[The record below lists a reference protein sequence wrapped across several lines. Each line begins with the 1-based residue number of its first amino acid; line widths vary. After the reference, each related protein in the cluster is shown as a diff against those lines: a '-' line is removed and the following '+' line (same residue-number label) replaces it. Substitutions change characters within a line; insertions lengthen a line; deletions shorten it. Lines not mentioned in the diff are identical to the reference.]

1 MGWGYSLQNS
11 DLRFKRTED
20 HDSPGCSGE
29 SPPESSRQGGKVE
42 KEEDKGANW
51 GWHNALPHLEI
62 RFCYYG
68 WHSYQSKGYLYF
80 LTSNRKGRCRGSRL
94 VAWDK
99 GEVQATPSGPA
110 EIRIRKEIFYMMMF
124 PLFRI
129 DAYLPRA

>member
-1 MGWGYSLQNS
+1 MQIGVGTMPSLTWRLDFVIMDGIHINQ
-11 DLRFKRTED
+11 RVIY
-20 HDSPGCSGE
+20 C
-29 SPPESSRQGGKVE
+29 
-42 KEEDKGANW
+42 
-51 GWHNALPHLEI
+51 
-62 RFCYYG
+62 
-68 WHSYQSKGYLYF
+68 

-110 EIRIRKEIFYMMMF
+110 EIRIRKEIFYVMMI